1 MKERLKLQAWVP
13 WLAENLGKIAY
24 PFKSSDSGSINW
36 GEGEVIMIVTGIART
51 K

>member
-1 MKERLKLQAWVP
+1 MKVRLKLQAWVP
-13 WLAENLGKIAY
+13 WLAESLGKIVY

-36 GEGEVIMIVTGIART
+36 GEREVIKTVTGIART